1 MPAPITEAS
10 EKQESFQDEEEKF
23 IDMEDGLS
31 GGFTEFNGNQL
42 NTNQRIRKTS
52 NIPTDPKPKLLV
64 SGWIHGK

>member
-1 MPAPITEAS
+1 
-10 EKQESFQDEEEKF
+10 
-23 IDMEDGLS
+23 MEDGLS